1 MRALKKV
8 ILAAAIGL
16 GLTGSAFAAGE
27 AHITLPKQ
35 EWSHSGIFGTFDRA
49 SLQRGFQVY
58 KEVCSTC
65 HAMSL
70 VSYRNLT
77 ALGFNADEVKAIAA
91 QYTVMGGPNDAGELV
106 ERPAIP
112 ADHFKSPFPNEQAAR
127 AANGGAYPPDLSL
140 MAKARPGGEDY
151 IYALLTGFEEPPA
164 EVKVPDGMY
173 YNKYFP
179 GHLIGMPPI
188 LQDDSVT
195 YADNTPATQA
205 QLAHD
210 VASFLTWAAEPHLE
224 ARKQTGVKVIL
235 FLLVFTGM
243 MYAVK
248 RKVWADAHH

>member
-1 MRALKKV
+1 MRAFKTL
-8 ILAAAIGL
+8 ILAAALGL
-16 GLTGSAFAAGE
+16 GLTGSALAAE
-27 AHITLPKQ
+27 SAVPPEQ
-35 EWSHSGIFGTFDRA
+35 EWHHSGIFGTFDKA
-49 SLQRGFQVY
+49 ALQRGFQVY

-70 VSYRNLT
+70 VSYRNLQ
-77 ALGFNADEVKAIAA
+77 ALGFSEDEVKAIAA
-91 QYTVMGGPNDAGELV
+91 QYQVPAAPNDAGEIV

-140 MAKARPGGEDY
+140 MAKAREHGEDY
-151 IYALLTGFEEPPA
+151 LYALLTGFEEPP
-164 EVKVPDGMY
+164 EGVTVPDGMY

-195 YADNTPATQA
+195 YADNTPATLA
-205 QLAHD
+205 QSAHD
-210 VASFLTWAAEPHLE
+210 VSTFLVWAAEPHLE
-224 ARKQTGVKVIL
+224 TRKQTGVKVIL
-235 FLLVFTGM
+235 FLLVFAGM

-248 RKVWADAHH
+248 RKVWADAHP

>member
-1 MRALKKV
+1 MRALKTV
-8 ILAAAIGL
+8 ILAAAVGL

-27 AHITLPKQ
+27 SHAVPKQ
-35 EWSHSGIFGTFDRA
+35 EWAHSGIFGTFDRA
-49 SLQRGFQVY
+49 ALQRGFQVY

-70 VSYRNLT
+70 VSYRNLQ
-77 ALGFNADEVKAIAA
+77 ALGFSDDEVKAIAA
-91 QYTVMGGPNDAGELV
+91 QYTVMGGPNDNGEMF

-179 GHLIGMPPI
+179 GNLIGMPAI

-210 VASFLTWAAEPHLE
+210 VATFLTWTAEPHLE

>member
-1 MRALKKV
+1 MRALKTV
-8 ILAAAIGL
+8 ILAAAFGL
-16 GLTGSAFAAGE
+16 GLTGTALAAGE
-27 AHITLPKQ
+27 APVPPKQ

-49 SLQRGFQVY
+49 ALQRGFQVY

-65 HAMSL
+65 HAMNF
-70 VSYRNLT
+70 VAYRNLE
-77 ALGFNADEVKAIAA
+77 ALGFSEDEVKAIAA
-91 QYTVMGGPNDAGELV
+91 QYEVTAGPNDNGEMF

-112 ADHFKSPFPNEQAAR
+112 ADHFKNPFPNEQAAR

-140 MAKARPGGEDY
+140 MAKARPHGEDY
-151 IYALLTGFEEPPA
+151 LYALLVGYEDPPEGFN
-164 EVKVPDGMY
+164 VPDGQY

-195 YADNTPATQA
+195 YADETPATQA

-210 VASFLTWAAEPHLE
+210 VAAFLTWAAEPHLE

-248 RKVWADAHH
+248 RKVWADAHP